1 MAGVGGMTDVDAREA
16 DLVLERLNLPM
27 LLLDLGSVDG
37 IARND
42 AERRLRAVVALDS
55 VVDVDA
61 VQTVVG
67 RLLRVPLVRRVTV
80 DRTDRWGVAELT
92 TTCLVAL
99 APGDWELRL
108 DLVERTT
115 LH

>member
-1 MAGVGGMTDVDAREA
+1 MSGMSGAIDAREA
-16 DLVLERLNLPM
+16 DLVLERINLPM
-27 LLLDLGSVDG
+27 LLLDLGSVES
-37 IARND
+37 IARSTD
-42 AERRLRAVVALDS
+42 ERRLRAVVTFG
-55 VVDVDA
+55 VEVDVDTIA
-61 VQTVVG
+61 TVVG

-80 DRTDRWGVAELT
+80 DRADNWGVEELV

-108 DLVERTT
+108 ELVHDTR

>member
-1 MAGVGGMTDVDAREA
+1 MTSVDAREA

-27 LLLDLGSVDG
+27 LLLDLGSIEG
-37 IARND
+37 IARD
-42 AERRLRAVVALDS
+42 DGERRLRAVGALDRA
-55 VVDVDA
+55 VDGDV

-67 RLLRVPLVRRVTV
+67 RLLRVPLVKRVTV
-80 DRTDRWGVAELT
+80 DRADRWGVAELI

-108 DLVERTT
+108 ELVERAT
-115 LH
+115 LQ

>member
-1 MAGVGGMTDVDAREA
+1 MTGMPGAIDEREA

-27 LLLDLGSVDG
+27 LLLDLGSVEA
-37 IARND
+37 IARNAD
-42 AERRLRAVVALDS
+42 ERRLRAVVAFA
-55 VVDVDA
+55 VAVDVDA
-61 VQTVVG
+61 VATVVG
-67 RLLRVPLVRRVTV
+67 RLLREPLVRRVTV
-80 DRTDRWGVAELT
+80 DRADNWGVEELV

-108 DLVERTT
+108 ELVHSMG